1 MTTKSSS
8 QRGAAQFPVVV
19 ARDPRCAVL
28 YARVSSKEQEQGYS
42 IRAQRE
48 LLRSY
53 AAERAM
59 LIQQEF
65 LEVETAKTTG
75 RPVFAEMLGYIQGH
89 ASCGVLLV
97 EKTDRL
103 YRNFKDY
110 LTIDEL
116 GLEVHLVKEN
126 DIQTKDSRSGAK
138 FMHGIRVL
146 MAKNYIDNLR
156 EEVQKGLRTKAAQ
169 GLFPSYAP
177 LGYLNTKGPDGK
189 RIIVPDPLLGPMIT
203 RLFTWFAA
211 GEHSLKA
218 LAAIAYAE
226 GFRFRKTR
234 NKIPITTLHKI
245 LRKRIYMG
253 EFDYA
258 GTTYQGNH
266 EPLVTREIWERVQEI
281 LDGRHAK
288 KHRKV
293 THDFAF
299 SGMVSCGHCG
309 CSLVGEIKKKRYV
322 YYHCTG
328 YRGKCPEPHTREE
341 VLERQ
346 FTDSLHDLIIPPP
359 VLEWLQAE
367 LITSDVNAQAARE
380 QLLRRDQ
387 AELERLQKR
396 LDVLYDDRL
405 DERID
410 ASTYDQKAAEVRQ
423 QQERARRRVADA
435 QAITLPPA
443 TQAVDLMALTS
454 KAADLFLEQPGT
466 EQRKLLRLVLETAN
480 WKGGELRM
488 SFREP
493 FSQIRLTNRAS
504 HTNNGCLAA
513 NGSDSDMW
521 RRKRDSNPRTSYPV
535 NGFQDRRLQPLGHSS
550 VFYLT

>member
-1 MTTKSSS
+1 MH
-8 QRGAAQFPVVV
+8 FPVVV
-19 ARDPRCAVL
+19 ERDPRCAVL

-42 IRAQRE
+42 IRAQQE

-53 AAERAM
+53 ATERGM

-65 LEVETAKTTG
+65 FEVETAKTAG
-75 RPVFAEMLGYIQGH
+75 RPVFAEMLRYIQGH

-177 LGYLNTKGPDGK
+177 LGYMNTKGPDGK

-211 GEHSLKA
+211 GEYSLKA
-218 LAAIAYAE
+218 LAERAYAE
-226 GFRFRKTR
+226 GFRFRRTR

-266 EPLVTREIWERVQEI
+266 EPLASRETWERVQEI
-281 LDGRHAK
+281 LDGRHEK

-299 SGMVSCGHCG
+299 SGLVSCGHCG

-328 YRGKCPEPHTREE
+328 YRGKCPEPYTREE

-359 VLEWLQAE
+359 VLEWLQVE
-367 LITSDVNAQAARE
+367 LITSEVNAQAARE

-387 AELERLQKR
+387 AEMERLQKR

-410 ASTYDQKAAEVRQ
+410 TITYDNKAAEVRQ
-423 QQERARRRVADA
+423 QQERVRRQVAET
-435 QAITLPPA
+435 QVITLPPA

-454 KAADLFLEQPGT
+454 RAAGLFLEQSGT

-493 FSQIRLTNRAS
+493 FSQLRLSNRAS
-504 HTNNGCLAA
+504 HTNNGQLATA
-513 NGSDSDMW
+513 GNDSDVW
-521 RRKRDSNPRTSYPV
+521 RRGGDSNPR
-535 NGFQDRRLQPLGHSS
+535 
-550 VFYLT
+550 

>member
-1 MTTKSSS
+1 MNPKLSCYRDIQTPMTTKSSS
-8 QRGAAQFPVVV
+8 QRGATRHPVVV
-19 ARDPRCAVL
+19 ERNPRCAVL

-42 IRAQRE
+42 IRAQQE
-48 LLRSY
+48 LLRNY
-53 AAERAM
+53 AAERGM
-59 LIQQEF
+59 VIEQEF
-65 LEVETAKTTG
+65 SEVETAKTTG

-126 DIQTKDSRSGAK
+126 DIQAKDSRSGAK

-169 GLFPSYAP
+169 GLFPSFAP
-177 LGYLNTKGPDGK
+177 LGYLNTKGQDGK
-189 RIIVPDPLLGPMIT
+189 RIIVPDPVLGPVIA
-203 RLFTWFAA
+203 RLFRWFAT
-211 GEHSLKA
+211 GEYSLKA
-218 LAAIAYAE
+218 LAAMAFAE
-226 GFRFRKTR
+226 GFRFRRTR

-253 EFDYA
+253 EFDYG

-266 EPLVTREIWERVQEI
+266 VPLVARETWERVQEI
-281 LDGRHAK
+281 LDGRHEK

-299 SGMVSCGHCG
+299 SGIVSCGHCG

-328 YRGKCPEPHTREE
+328 YRGKCPEPYTREE

-346 FTDSLHDLIIPPP
+346 FADSLHDMIIPPP
-359 VLEWLQAE
+359 VLEWLQEE
-367 LITSDVNAQAARE
+367 LITSDVNAHAARE

-387 AELERLQKR
+387 VEQERLQKR

-410 ASTYDQKAAEVRQ
+410 ASTYDLKAAEVRQ
-423 QQERARRRVADA
+423 QQERVRRRIAETQVIA
-435 QAITLPPA
+435 LPPA
-443 TQAVDLMALTS
+443 RQAVDLMALTS
-454 KAADLFLEQPGT
+454 RAADLFLQQSGT
-466 EQRKLLRLVLETAN
+466 QQRKLLRLVLQTAN

-488 SFREP
+488 SYREP
-493 FSQIRLTNRAS
+493 FLQLRLSNRAS
-504 HTNNGCLAA
+504 HTNNGQLAA
-513 NGSDSDMW
+513 DGSDFDIW
-521 RRKRDSNPRTSYPV
+521 RRGGDSNPR
-535 NGFQDRRLQPLGHSS
+535 
-550 VFYLT
+550 